1 MSDRSLEIRLASRP
15 AGEPE
20 AANFELAETG
30 MPTAGPGQALV
41 RNVYMSVDPYMRGRM
56 RDIKSYTPPFA
67 IGKALD
73 GGAVGIVEESNTD
86 DLSPG
91 DLVSSRFG
99 WRSHFAAHATELQ
112 KLDTHGAPLS
122 AFLGVLGMP
131 GMTAYVGLLDL
142 GEPKEGETVFVSAA
156 AGAVG
161 SLVGQ
166 IARIKGC
173 RAVGSAGSQ
182 DKVDHLVS
190 DLGYDA
196 AFDYHDDLNHCL
208 GETCPDGIDVYFE
221 NVGGPMLEAV
231 LLHMNMFGR
240 IPVCGM
246 IAHYNDEE
254 PRPGPRTLIS
264 IIPKRLRMQGFIVS
278 DHMDRR
284 ADFVR
289 DVAGWIAEG
298 KVTYRETIVSGLEN
312 APEAFMGLFRGEN
325 TGKMVVQVSDD
336 PTQG

>member
-1 MSDRSLEIRLASRP
+1 MTERSLEIRLVSRP

-30 MPTAGPGQALV
+30 MPVAGPGQALV

-56 RDIKSYTPPFA
+56 RDVRSYTPPFA

-73 GGAVGIVEESNTD
+73 GGAVGVVETSNTD
-86 DLSPG
+86 GLAAG

-99 WRSHFAAHATELQ
+99 WRSHFAADAAELQ
-112 KLDTHGAPLS
+112 KIDTHGAPLS

-166 IARIKGC
+166 IAKIKGC
-173 RAVGSAGSQ
+173 RAVGSAGSP
-182 DKVDHLVS
+182 DKVEHLVS

-196 AFDYHDDLNHCL
+196 AFDYHDDLNGRL

-221 NVGGPMLEAV
+221 NVGGPMLEAA
-231 LLHMNMFGR
+231 LLHMNPFGR

-246 IAHYNDEE
+246 ISLYNDKE

-278 DHMDRR
+278 DHLDRR

-289 DVAGWIAEG
+289 DTARWIAEG
-298 KVTYRETIVSGLEN
+298 RVRYRETIVSGLEN
-312 APEAFMGLFRGEN
+312 APEAFIGLFRGEN
-325 TGKMVVQVSDD
+325 TGKMVVQIGDD
-336 PTQG
+336 PTR

>member
-1 MSDRSLEIRLASRP
+1 MSNRSQEIQLASRP
-15 AGEPE
+15 AGMPE
-20 AANFELAETG
+20 AANFDLVETA
-30 MPTAGPGQALV
+30 MPSAGEGQALV

-56 RDIKSYTPPFA
+56 RDIQSYTPPFQ
-67 IGKALD
+67 IGAALD
-73 GGAVGIVEESNTD
+73 GGAVGVVEESNSD
-86 DLSPG
+86 ALSPG
-91 DLVSSRFG
+91 DLVSNRFG
-99 WRSHFAAHATELQ
+99 WRSHFAAPARELQ
-112 KLDTHGAPLS
+112 KIDTHGAPLS

-166 IARIKGC
+166 IAKIKGC
-173 RAVGSAGSQ
+173 RAVGSAGSA
-182 DKVDHLVS
+182 DKVEHLTS

-196 AFDYHDDLNHCL
+196 AFDYHGDLNGSL

-221 NVGGPMLEAV
+221 NVGGATLEAV

-246 IAHYNDEE
+246 ISQYNADR
-254 PRPGPRTLIS
+254 PQPGPTTLMA
-264 IIPKRLRMQGFIVS
+264 IIPKRLKLQGFIVS
-278 DHMDRR
+278 DHLDRR

-289 DVAGWIAEG
+289 DVATWMAEG
-298 KVTYRETIVSGLEN
+298 KVAYRETIVSGLEN
-312 APEAFMGLFRGEN
+312 APEAFMGLFRGKN
-325 TGKMVVQVSDD
+325 TGKMVVQISDD
-336 PTQG
+336 PTR

>member
-1 MSDRSLEIRLASRP
+1 MTSSSLEIRLASRP

-20 AANFELAETG
+20 ASNFDLMETP
-30 MPTAGPGQALV
+30 MPTAGRGEALV

-56 RDIKSYTPPFA
+56 RDIQSYTPPFA

-73 GGAVGIVEESNTD
+73 GGAVGVVEESNAD
-86 DLSPG
+86 GLAPG
-91 DLVSSRFG
+91 DLVSHRFG
-99 WRSHFAAHATELQ
+99 WRSHVAAPAADLQ
-112 KLDTHGAPLS
+112 KVDTHGAPLS

-142 GEPKEGETVFVSAA
+142 GKPKQGETVFVSAA

-173 RAVGSAGSQ
+173 RAVGSAGSA
-182 DKVDHLVS
+182 DKVAHLVS

-196 AFDYHDDLNHCL
+196 GFDYHGDLNRNL
-208 GETCPDGIDVYFE
+208 ADTCPDGIDVYFE

-246 IAHYNDEE
+246 ISQYNDKD

-264 IIPKRLRMQGFIVS
+264 VIPKRLRIEGFIVS
-278 DHMDRR
+278 DHLDRR
-284 ADFVR
+284 DDFIR
-289 DVAGWIAEG
+289 DVAGWIADG
-298 KVTYRETIVSGLEN
+298 SVRYRETIVSGLEK

-325 TGKMVVQVSDD
+325 TGKMVVQISDD
-336 PTQG
+336 PTK

>member
-1 MSDRSLEIRLASRP
+1 MTEKCLEIRLASRP
-15 AGEPE
+15 TGEPE
-20 AANFELAETG
+20 AANFELAETAP
-30 MPTAGPGQALV
+30 PTAGAGEVLV

-56 RDIKSYTPPFA
+56 RDIQSYTPPFQ
-67 IGKALD
+67 IGSALD
-73 GGAVGIVEESNTD
+73 GGAVGVVEDSNAD
-86 DLSPG
+86 GVEPG
-91 DLVSSRFG
+91 DLVSSRYG
-99 WRSHFAAHATELQ
+99 WRSHFAAPASELL

-173 RAVGSAGSQ
+173 RAVGSAGTAT
-182 DKVDHLVS
+182 KVDHLVS

-196 AFDYHDDLNHCL
+196 AFDYHDDLHRIL

-231 LLHMNMFGR
+231 LLHMNPFGR

-246 IAHYNDEE
+246 ISQYNDET

-264 IIPKRLRMQGFIVS
+264 VIPKRLKMQGFIVS

-284 ADFVR
+284 DDFVR
-289 DVAGWIAEG
+289 DVSRWLKEG
-298 KVTYRETIVSGLEN
+298 RVRYRETIVAGLEN
-312 APEAFMGLFRGEN
+312 APQAFIGLFSGEN
-325 TGKMVVQVSDD
+325 TGKMVVQISDD
-336 PTQG
+336 PAQ

>member
-1 MSDRSLEIRLASRP
+1 MSNRCQEIHLASRP
-15 AGEPE
+15 AAEPE
-20 AANFELAETG
+20 AENFRLVERELPEPG
-30 MPTAGPGQALV
+30 RGQALV

-56 RDIKSYTPPFA
+56 RDIKSYTPPFQ
-67 IGKALD
+67 IGEPLD
-73 GGAVGIVEESNTD
+73 GGAVGVVEESNTD
-86 DLSPG
+86 SLAPG

-99 WRSHFAAHATELQ
+99 WRSHFVAEAAELG

-142 GEPKEGETVFVSAA
+142 GEPKAGETVFVSAA

-173 RAVGSAGSQ
+173 RAVGSAGSPA
-182 DKVDHLVS
+182 KVRHLTE

-196 AFDYHDDLNHCL
+196 AFDYHDNLDRALR
-208 GETCPDGIDVYFE
+208 ETCPDGIDVYFE
-221 NVGGPMLEAV
+221 NVGGPQLEAV

-246 IAHYNDEE
+246 IAHYNDTV

-264 IIPKRLRMQGFIVS
+264 IIPKRLKMQGFIVS

-298 KVTYRETIVSGLEN
+298 RVTYRETIVSGLEN
-312 APEAFMGLFRGEN
+312 APTAFMGLFSGEN
-325 TGKMVVQVSDD
+325 TGKMVVQISDD
-336 PTQG
+336 PTS